1 MSNRERNG
9 AESAVARQRV
19 SGDFYQQGQMAETY
33 HYQLHCQRC
42 GSSIPSLGRWI
53 DQGQGC
59 GDCGE
64 RDATVRYQNL
74 ARALRSAIGTDR
86 AAPGHT
92 TTGLWRYRQVLPVDP
107 KTSPVTFGEGGVPLE
122 RSEFLESY
130 AAKLGIGCHVYLHRH
145 DLSSGTSTFKD
156 LSASMLATVL
166 RDHGVQD
173 FVAATTGNFGV
184 AVARY
189 LAEAGIRF
197 WAFLPSSPPA
207 SYEEAIRDFGQQV
220 IRHAGDYA
228 AAQVAAQ
235 KLATSRGYLMSLGGL
250 DPMRI
255 EAKKT
260 MAFEWYR
267 QLGRAPT
274 VYVQALSG
282 GTGPL
287 AISKGIAELVEA
299 FGVQRPRMYMIQ
311 SDGCAPMAMAWGE
324 AKQRDFA
331 SGWLHRYPVLEN
343 PKTEITTLLT
353 GNPKLFPRVGHAV
366 HRSGGEIL
374 SVPEKLGGTVAGA
387 LRLRSELRIGPAS
400 SIAVKGFLHM
410 LHRQQVREGD
420 EIVIAIGDSDSHATP
435 HWRQSVLQFLG
446 HGQPAGF
453 NEPLAGTQRAN

>member
-1 MSNRERNG
+1 M
-9 AESAVARQRV
+9 
-19 SGDFYQQGQMAETY
+19 
-33 HYQLHCQRC
+33 
-42 GSSIPSLGRWI
+42 GRWI
-53 DQGQGC
+53 DQGQAC

-64 RDATVRYQNL
+64 RDVAVGYEDLARSLRSVIATVEVV
-74 ARALRSAIGTDR
+74 SGEE
-86 AAPGHT
+86 AP
-92 TTGLWRYRQVLPVDP
+92 GLWRYRELLPVDP
-107 KTSPVTFGEGGVPLE
+107 TTSAVTFGEGGVPLE
-122 RSEFLESY
+122 RSEFLEAY
-130 AAKLGIGCHVYLHRH
+130 AAKLGVGCRVYLHRH

-197 WAFLPSSPPA
+197 WAFLPNSPPA

-228 AAQVAAQ
+228 AAQAAAE

-267 QLGRAPT
+267 QLGRLPT

-282 GTGPL
+282 GTGPI

-299 FGVQRPRMYMIQ
+299 FGVDRPRMYMIQ
-311 SDGCAPMAMAWGE
+311 SDGCSPMAMAWGE
-324 AKQRDFA
+324 AKRTDF
-331 SGWLHRYPVLEN
+331 SPGWIHRYPVLEN

-366 HRSGGEIL
+366 HLSGGEIL
-374 SVPEKLGGTVAGA
+374 SVSEKLCGMVAGVM
-387 LRLRSELRIGPAS
+387 RLRSEIRIGPAA
-400 SIAVKGFLHM
+400 SIAVNGFLNM
-410 LHRQQVREGD
+410 IHRREVREGD
-420 EIVIAIGDSDSHATP
+420 EVVIAIGDSDMHATSR
-435 HWRQSVLQFLG
+435 WRQSVDQFLG
-446 HGQPAGF
+446 YDRSTDVGV
-453 NEPLAGTQRAN
+453 PLTGLRRAA